1 MLSLA
6 QSFASLPY
14 KPQAFNLRKHSL
26 PLYCANKAEFQ
37 THMHGL
43 NIVSCVQRVMNDL

>member
-14 KPQAFNLRKHSL
+14 KPQAYNLRKQSL
-26 PLYCANKAEFQ
+26 PLYYANKAEFQ
-37 THMHGL
+37 TQKNGV
-43 NIVSCVQRVMNDL
+43 NIVSCVQRVLNDL